1 MLDLD
6 LSTILWEIVNFLI
19 ITVILYFLV
28 FKPMTKRAEARAV
41 EKAAAKAE
49 LEANRAE
56 SAVRIKEINERLI
69 NLDKEIQTI
78 TDEAY
83 ASSQILRDELLAA
96 TREEASQIMLDAV
109 HEARKEQLV
118 EIRDNQA
125 ALVDTVLSLTKA
137 AMQKLIPAETH
148 EHLLDELTSYIW
160 NLGKDDM
167 QLVQKIRDS
176 LAERNAFVELSLPMA
191 PSQEQYM
198 KLYNTF
204 NALTDADVELEVT
217 EDPSLV
223 AGAKARIGDI
233 VLDNSIAAQIEK
245 MRTEVENNL
254 ELRTLGQDD

>member
-56 SAVRIKEINERLI
+56 SAIRIKEINERLI

-176 LAERNAFVELSLPMA
+176 LTERNAFVELSLPMA

-204 NALTDADVELEVT
+204 NALTDADVELEIT